1 MNQKAEGAVLGF
13 EEIHPP
19 LSAEQAAIEAERCLQ
34 CGGALAPAPCIAA
47 CPSVIDIPRFI
58 REIRDGTP
66 LEAAQT
72 IFASNALGGSCARV
86 CPTLELCEGAC
97 VMTKEGRRPVEIGRL
112 QRYATDAALGT
123 LGTRRRTKPT
133 THNGMSVGVIGAG
146 PAGLACAEELACLG
160 YEVTVYEKRAL
171 PGGLVTYGIAPY
183 KQRID
188 PVFEEAERIAT
199 LGIRMRFGIEVG
211 KDVPIEE
218 LFFKHQAVF
227 LGIGMGPDQRANLPG
242 EDLPGIFESLPL
254 IQEIKLGKPEKLGLT
269 NKRVAVIGGGNT
281 AVDVGRELVR
291 IGVRE
296 VTLVYRRD
304 EDSMPAY
311 RHEIEAAKAEGVKF
325 QFLTAPIRFVGKS
338 SVNGIE
344 CTQMQL
350 SAPDASGRP
359 KPVPIPGMEFVF
371 ECDAVVKAIGQSPL
385 QHMLDALEV
394 RSDRGRALVSETFQ
408 SSNPKVFAGGD
419 VINGGTTAV
428 ESVRHGKLAARGI
441 DAYLAGHPFEAPE
454 PRRIGESSVK
464 HDGPF
469 LKTYQGDHYV
479 GTSTTLCKG
488 CNLCVNSCPAD
499 ILFLDG
505 KSKIGITDVA
515 QCVFCGICEMRC
527 PDFAIWIVK
536 DESKPHPIEVEARRR
551 LTL

>member
-1 MNQKAEGAVLGF
+1 MNHKAEGTVLGF

-19 LSAEQAAIEAERCLQ
+19 LSAELAAVEAERCLQ
-34 CGGALAPAPCIAA
+34 CGGSLTPAPCVSA
-47 CPSVIDIPRFI
+47 CPAVIDIPRFI
-58 REIRDGTP
+58 REIRDGSP

-72 IFASNALGGSCARV
+72 IFAANALGGSCARV
-86 CPTLELCEGAC
+86 CPTQELCEGAC
-97 VMTKEGRRPVEIGRL
+97 VMKKEGRRPVEIGRL
-112 QRYATDAALGT
+112 QRFATDVALET
-123 LGTRRRTKPT
+123 LGTRHRTKPT
-133 THNGMSVGVIGAG
+133 AHNGMSVGVIGAG

-160 YEVTVYEKRAL
+160 YDVTVYEKRAL

-188 PVFEEAERIAT
+188 PMFEEAERIAT

-211 KDVPIEE
+211 KDIGYKE
-218 LFFKHQAVF
+218 LQSSHEAVF
-227 LGIGMGPDQRANLPG
+227 LGIGMGPDQSANLPG

-254 IQEIKLGKPEKLGLT
+254 IQEIKLGKPEKLGLA

-281 AVDVGRELVR
+281 AIDVVRQLVR
-291 IGVRE
+291 IGVKE
-296 VTLVYRRD
+296 AILVYRRD

-311 RHEIEAAKAEGVKF
+311 RHEVEAAKAEGVKF
-325 QFLTAPIRFVGKS
+325 QFLTAPVRFVGKS
-338 SVNGIE
+338 CVKGIE
-344 CTQMQL
+344 CIQMQL
-350 SAPDASGRP
+350 GDPDSSGRP
-359 KPVPIPGMEFVF
+359 KPVPVPGMEFVI
-371 ECDAVVKAIGQSPL
+371 ECDAVVKAIGQRPL
-385 QHMLDALEV
+385 EHMMAALDV
-394 RSDRGRALVSETFQ
+394 RTERGRAMVSETFQ

-441 DAYLAGHPFEAPE
+441 DAHLTGRPFEYPE
-454 PRRIGESSVK
+454 PKRTGASSVK

-469 LKTYQGDHYV
+469 LKTYQGEYYV
-479 GTSTTLCKG
+479 GTSAALCKG

-499 ILFLDG
+499 ILYLDG

-536 DESKPHPIEVEARRR
+536 DESKLHPIEVEARRR